1 MQRLQKF
8 LASAGFGS
16 RRKSEEIIKQGR
28 VRLNDAQAKLGDKV
42 GELDKVYVDGNL
54 IESIA
59 QPTRIIMLNKQ
70 RGVICSK
77 NPQQFSATVF
87 DNLPDPSTNWISIGR
102 LDVNTTGLLLITN
115 NGELA
120 HKALNELIES
130 LKNVESEHTSS
141 ELSRLGTKSNLKD

>member
-87 DNLPDPSTNWISIGR
+87 DNLPEQMHIGMTEIEICNIFKKQLIEKGADHTLYMSCASGQGGYDQIICDPS
-102 LDVNTTGLLLITN
+102 D
-115 NGELA
+115 
-120 HKALNELIES
+120 
-130 LKNVESEHTSS
+130 
-141 ELSRLGTKSNLKD
+141 

>member
-54 IESIA
+54 IESL
-59 QPTRIIMLNKQ
+59 LN
-70 RGVICSK
+70 
-77 NPQQFSATVF
+77 P
-87 DNLPDPSTNWISIGR
+87 L
-102 LDVNTTGLLLITN
+102 
-115 NGELA
+115 
-120 HKALNELIES
+120 
-130 LKNVESEHTSS
+130 
-141 ELSRLGTKSNLKD
+141 ELSCLISNVV

>member
-42 GELDKVYVDGNL
+42 DEFDKVYVDGNL

-77 NPQQFSATVF
+77 NPQKFGATVF

-102 LDVNTTGLLLITN
+102 LDVNTTCLLYTSPSPRD
-115 NGELA
+115 A
-120 HKALNELIES
+120 HES
-130 LKNVESEHTSS
+130 RMPSS
-141 ELSRLGTKSNLKD
+141 A

>member
-42 GELDKVYVDGNL
+42 DEFDKVYVDGNL

-77 NPQQFSATVF
+77 NPQKFGATIF

-120 HKALNELIES
+120 HKLM
-130 LKNVESEHTSS
+130 HPSS
-141 ELSRLGTKSNLKD
+141 IIAVSYTHLRAHET